1 MNFLP
6 QALSMQIV
14 DEYLGKTDSDWAGYF
29 NERAKRYEEM
39 KNEKE
44 NEKTENRIEGT
55 SPSLE
60 LEGYTGIYN
69 DNSYGEAKIELT
81 DNKLVVSFPTETFV
95 SEMEHW
101 HYDTFKISL
110 DDYLPDGYITFDFNS
125 KAEVTGFKI
134 DLPNPDFHFNDL
146 YFEKVE

>member
-1 MNFLP
+1 
-6 QALSMQIV
+6 
-14 DEYLGKTDSDWAGYF
+14 
-29 NERAKRYEEM
+29 
-39 KNEKE
+39 
-44 NEKTENRIEGT
+44 
-55 SPSLE
+55 
-60 LEGYTGIYN
+60 
-69 DNSYGEAKIELT
+69 
-81 DNKLVVSFPTETFV
+81 
-95 SEMEHW
+95 MEHW